1 MKMLKIK
8 KFNILKTKV
17 NDLQKKIPDATILI
31 HVNQYNADK

>member
-17 NDLQKKIPDATILI
+17 NDLQKKIPDATFLI